1 MDAYTTG
8 GAGLSSAGGDV
19 VADNGATII
28 SSNSQGDDSRLLGAA
43 TLREIQAG
51 VANGDFAITPQ
62 DPLATISDDNNLP
75 YWSYTDVNSGG
86 KITCALVAN
95 ATTASGY
102 VLRWSVVGDGTL
114 ITGKSATMTRYV
126 PIAGSR
132 NRSFAYA
139 TEAHLLTGGSNTTA
153 CSLTMSMSFVTS
165 AYAATGS
172 TISEAVTFT
181 DVALGLTFVQV
192 PQWDL
197 LAPDLSEWLSVT
209 VPADAAYLK
218 ITMTVSTNATVSG
231 GTKTIDCA
239 EVRMMSAGAGLI
251 LPDLNAPTTGAGAM
265 WQDDGRIT
273 IAPVMSTTDG
283 TYSRLKLD
291 TGIYMTAPLG
301 VEITSDGSALGT
313 LYASDVHDTTGDLQ
327 LIAEGGDVILR
338 HGVTTGTAPRLLFR
352 DGAGT
357 YYGGI
362 GMTGTNSFRFYNGS
376 VTNDYGYL
384 LAERIYP
391 MNGTTASRYMDDD
404 GTNIRFSA
412 GLTIGGGTTTT
423 TGIFKST
430 GSGYENDAPT
440 TTTQTSSAAIWVL
453 VSGTNYSL
461 RRNSSSAR
469 YKTEIEDADQVV
481 VEAARRIRPRHYRS
495 TIADEDGATRLGF
508 IAEEVEAAGLT
519 HAVGYDAEG
528 RPESLDTTA
537 LIAALYARVDHLER
551 RLAALEAASR

>member
-8 GAGLSSAGGDV
+8 GAGLSSSGGDV
-19 VADNGATII
+19 VADNGATLV
-28 SSNSQGDDSRLLGAA
+28 SANSKGDDSTLLGSAA
-43 TLREIQAG
+43 LREIQAG
-51 VANGDFAITPQ
+51 VANGDFAIAPE
-62 DPLATISDDNNLP
+62 DPLATITDDNALP
-75 YWSYTDVNSGG
+75 YWSFTDTNSAGA
-86 KITCALVAN
+86 ITCALVAN
-95 ATTASGY
+95 ATTASGR
-102 VLRWSVVGDGTL
+102 VLRWSVAGGTT
-114 ITGKSATMTRYV
+114 TGKSAVLTRYI

-139 TEAHLLTGGSNTTA
+139 SEAHLLTGGSNTTA
-153 CSLTMSMSFVTS
+153 CSLTLSLSFVTS

-181 DVALGLTFVQV
+181 DVATGALNFVQV

-209 VPADAAYLK
+209 VPADAAYAK
-218 ITMTVSTNATVSG
+218 VTMTVSTTATVSA
-231 GTKTIDCA
+231 GTKTLDCA

-251 LPDLNAPTTGAGAM
+251 LPDLNAPATGAGAM

-283 TYSRLKLD
+283 TRSRLELD
-291 TGIYMTAPLG
+291 TAIYMTAPLG
-301 VEITSDGSALGT
+301 VEITTDGSALGT

-338 HGVTTGTAPRLLFR
+338 HGVTSGTTPRLLFR

-376 VTNDYGYL
+376 TTNDYGYL

-391 MNGTTASRYMDDD
+391 MNGTTASRYIYDT
-404 GTNIRFSA
+404 GTVIGMSSGIDLA
-412 GLTIGGGTTTT
+412 GSVTC
-423 TGIFKST
+423 S
-430 GSGYENDAPT
+430 GSMVSDAIS
-440 TTTQTSSAAIWVL
+440 TTTQTASAAIWVL
-453 VSGTNYSL
+453 SSGTTYSL

-469 YKTEIEDADQVV
+469 YKTEIEDVDAVV
-481 VEAARRIRPRHYRS
+481 LEAARRIRPRHYKS

-519 HAVGYDAEG
+519 HAVGYDSEG